1 MPWFFALDHINYARW
16 IPIHIRDMKSLP
28 LSIKEQFKNCW
39 VVQKTKNRFSCMPID
54 QAHEQNNKLVKGSG
68 GAVGL
73 TENPSAFRKWMVAG
87 PEQARLLVEFE
98 SQFMDT
104 ADQNCLQHEQSCST
118 QATFKRQVS
127 SLCEVVSSMGNPFLD
142 DCPELLVLDS
152 RNCCNEDVV
161 ATIRSIEE
169 LGKTQYHRYYI
180 DVIKDRSVPIQQSIK
195 KNFLPLFKQPLSR
208 KLTKKEKQIAGLK
221 SDCNLF
227 SQLYIA
233 SQFRDGDLQ
242 DFFTHE
248 NQPWPPSLSEHGK
261 LRLPTK
267 KSDLLKCIGMERTTE
282 PTPSFDVMVFDGS
295 AIVHALS
302 TKLVKTFDEYFHSV
316 FLPWTESML
325 HNSDRI
331 DIIWDVYRAASLK
344 ESTRERRGKGIR
356 RKVSGQT
363 NLPSS
368 FQDFLCDSK
377 NKQELF
383 DFLTDKVS
391 SYNHY
396 PLDKE
401 IYITAGN
408 ELMLYLCC

>member
-1 MPWFFALDHINYARW
+1 MSFEVWIEDMVGRSPTFKYWDTALRFEILVLVFICAHRTKNFSLYVESLEGLVPWFFALNRINYARW

-28 LSIKEQFKNCW
+28 LSIEQFQNCW
-39 VVQKTKNRFSCMPID
+39 VVQKTKNRFSCIPID
-54 QAHEQNNKLVKGSG
+54 QAHKQNNKLVKGSG

-73 TENPSAFRKWMVAG
+73 TENPSAFRRWMVAG

-127 SLCEVVSSMGNPFLD
+127 SLCEVVSNMGNPFVD

-152 RNCCNEDVV
+152 RNCCSEDVV
-161 ATIRSIEE
+161 ATVQSIEE

-195 KNFLPLFKQPLSR
+195 KNFLPLLKQSLSR
-208 KLTKKEKQIAGLK
+208 KHIKKEKQIAGLK

-227 SQLYIA
+227 GQLYIA

-267 KSDLLKCIGMERTTE
+267 ISDLLKCIGIQSTTE
-282 PTPSFDVMVFDGS
+282 PRPSFDVMVFDGS

-302 TKLVKTFDEYFHSV
+302 TKLVKHSMSISTQFSCHGQKV
-316 FLPWTESML
+316 CCITVTE
-325 HNSDRI
+325 
-331 DIIWDVYRAASLK
+331 
-344 ESTRERRGKGIR
+344 
-356 RKVSGQT
+356 
-363 NLPSS
+363 
-368 FQDFLCDSK
+368 
-377 NKQELF
+377 
-383 DFLTDKVS
+383 LT
-391 SYNHY
+391 
-396 PLDKE
+396 
-401 IYITAGN
+401 
-408 ELMLYLCC
+408 LYGMY